1 MILDLLKAS
10 PDCKPFFTLNEMMAN
25 IDKIQGSAILKLL
38 RKLQQ
43 DAIPLKM
50 QLISGEYKRLTHIAE
65 IRKWNKAHYFLIEY
79 HENFRIAADGLD
91 DPRLRFEFSGK
102 DNINYNFETGID
114 QISQKMIWVSLPEIV
129 NRYQRRG
136 HFRLEAPH
144 GTRLCF
150 KINDQPYDLLVINI
164 SLGGTLGVLSA
175 LTIKMEQELREK
187 SPEILENVELIFPS
201 NNDNEDSEDSAVN
214 IEQCKVI
221 RQRRNPQT
229 QGYEFAIEFKEM
241 AEDQQKKL
249 TTLFYQ
255 WQREY
260 LKKRRQFK
268 V

>member
-1 MILDLLKAS
+1 
-10 PDCKPFFTLNEMMAN
+10 MAN
-25 IDKIQGSAILKLL
+25 IDEIRGSAILKLF
-38 RKLQQ
+38 RRLQQ
-43 DAIPLKM
+43 DVIPLKM
-50 QLISGEYKRLTHIAE
+50 HLMNGEYERLTHIAD
-65 IRKWNKAHYFLIEY
+65 IRKSKKTHYFLIEY
-79 HENFRIAADGLD
+79 HDNFRLAADGLD

-102 DNINYNFETGID
+102 DSINYNFETGIG
-114 QISQKMIWVSLPEIV
+114 QISQKMIWARLPEIV

-136 HFRLEAPH
+136 HFRLEATH

-164 SLGGTLGVLSA
+164 SLGGTLGVLST
-175 LTIKMEQELREK
+175 LTIKKERELREK
-187 SPEILENVELIFPS
+187 SPDILENVELIFPPNS
-201 NNDNEDSEDSAVN
+201 ENEDSEDTTVN
-214 IEQCKVI
+214 IKHCKII
-221 RQRRNPQT
+221 RQRRNPET

-255 WQREY
+255 CQREY

>member
-1 MILDLLKAS
+1 
-10 PDCKPFFTLNEMMAN
+10 MAN
-25 IDKIQGSAILKLL
+25 IDEIRGSAILKLF
-38 RKLQQ
+38 RRLQQ
-43 DAIPLKM
+43 DVIPLKM
-50 QLISGEYKRLTHIAE
+50 HLMNGEYERLTHIAD
-65 IRKWNKAHYFLIEY
+65 IRKSKKTHYFLIEY
-79 HENFRIAADGLD
+79 HDNFRLAADGLD

-102 DNINYNFETGID
+102 DSINYNFETGIG
-114 QISQKMIWVSLPEIV
+114 QISQKMIWARLPEIV

-144 GTRLCF
+144 GTRLYF
-150 KINDQPYDLLVINI
+150 KIHDQPYDLLVINI
-164 SLGGTLGVLSA
+164 SLGGTLGVLST
-175 LTIKMEQELREK
+175 LTIKKERELREK

-201 NNDNEDSEDSAVN
+201 NNENEDSEDTTVN
-214 IEQCKVI
+214 IEHCKVI
-221 RQRRNPQT
+221 RQRRNPET

-255 WQREY
+255 CQREY

>member
-1 MILDLLKAS
+1 
-10 PDCKPFFTLNEMMAN
+10 MAN
-25 IDKIQGSAILKLL
+25 IDEIQGSAVLKLF

-43 DAIPLKM
+43 DGIPLKM
-50 QLISGEYKRLTHIAE
+50 HLIGGEYERLTYIADV
-65 IRKWNKAHYFLIEY
+65 RKWKKVHYFLIEH

-91 DPRLRFEFSGK
+91 DQRLRFEFAGK
-102 DNINYNFETGID
+102 DNVNYTFKTGID
-114 QISQKMIWVSLPEIV
+114 QISRKMIWVGLPEV
-129 NRYQRRG
+129 VYRYQRRG

-150 KINDQPYDLLVINI
+150 KINDRPYDLMVINI
-164 SLGGTLGVLSA
+164 SLGGTLGVLST
-175 LTIKMEQELREK
+175 LTIKMERELREK
-187 SPEILENVELIFPS
+187 SPEILEYVELIFPS
-201 NNDNEDSEDSAVN
+201 KNDNPDSEDSKVN
-214 IEQCKVI
+214 VKQCKII
-221 RQRRNPQT
+221 RQQRNPQT
-229 QGYEFAIEFKEM
+229 QGYELAIEFKDI

>member
-1 MILDLLKAS
+1 
-10 PDCKPFFTLNEMMAN
+10 MAN
-25 IDKIQGSAILKLL
+25 IDKIRGSAILNLF

-43 DAIPLKM
+43 DVIPLKM
-50 QLISGEYKRLTHIAE
+50 HLMNGEYERLTQIAE
-65 IRKWNKAHYFLIEY
+65 IRKRKKTHYFLIEY
-79 HENFRIAADGLD
+79 HDNFRLAADGLD

-102 DNINYNFETGID
+102 DNVNYNFETGIG
-114 QISQKMIWVSLPEIV
+114 QISQKMIWVRLPEIV

-150 KINDQPYDLLVINI
+150 YIHDQSYNLLVINI
-164 SLGGTLGVLSA
+164 SLGGTLGVLST
-175 LTIKMEQELREK
+175 LTLKREMELREK
-187 SPEILENVELIFPS
+187 SPETLENVELIFPS
-201 NNDNEDSEDSAVN
+201 NNVNEDTEDTTVN
-214 IEQCKVI
+214 IKHCKVI
-221 RQRRNPQT
+221 RQRRNPET

>member
-1 MILDLLKAS
+1 
-10 PDCKPFFTLNEMMAN
+10 MMAN
-25 IDKIQGSAILKLL
+25 IDKIRGSAILKLF
-38 RKLQQ
+38 RRLQK
-43 DAIPLKM
+43 DVIPLKM
-50 QLISGEYKRLTHIAE
+50 HLMNGEYERLTHIAE
-65 IRKWNKAHYFLIEY
+65 IRKLKKAHYFLIEY

-91 DPRLRFEFSGK
+91 DPRLRFEFSGN
-102 DNINYNFETGID
+102 DNINYNFETGFD
-114 QISQKMIWVSLPEIV
+114 QISQKMIWARLPEIV

-150 KINDQPYDLLVINI
+150 QINDQPYELLVINI
-164 SLGGTLGVLSA
+164 SLGGTLGVLST
-175 LTIKMEQELREK
+175 LTIKMERELRET
-187 SPEILENVELIFPS
+187 SPEILENVELLFPS
-201 NNDNEDSEDSAVN
+201 DINNEDLEDSKVN
-214 IEQCKVI
+214 IKHCKVI
-221 RQRRNPQT
+221 RQRRNPET
-229 QGYEFAIEFKEM
+229 QGYEFAIKFKEM

>member
-1 MILDLLKAS
+1 
-10 PDCKPFFTLNEMMAN
+10 
-25 IDKIQGSAILKLL
+25 
-38 RKLQQ
+38 
-43 DAIPLKM
+43 
-50 QLISGEYKRLTHIAE
+50 
-65 IRKWNKAHYFLIEY
+65 
-79 HENFRIAADGLD
+79 
-91 DPRLRFEFSGK
+91 
-102 DNINYNFETGID
+102 
-114 QISQKMIWVSLPEIV
+114 MIWARLPEIV

-150 KINDQPYDLLVINI
+150 KINDQSYDLLVINI
-164 SLGGTLGVLSA
+164 SLGGTLGVLST
-175 LTIKMEQELREK
+175 LTIKKERELREK
-187 SPEILENVELIFPS
+187 SPDILENVELIFPPNS
-201 NNDNEDSEDSAVN
+201 ENEDSEDTTVN
-214 IEQCKVI
+214 IKHCKII
-221 RQRRNPQT
+221 RQRRNPET

>member
-1 MILDLLKAS
+1 
-10 PDCKPFFTLNEMMAN
+10 MMAN
-25 IDKIQGSAILKLL
+25 IDKIRGSAVLKLF

-43 DAIPLKM
+43 DVIPLKM
-50 QLISGEYKRLTHIAE
+50 QLMSGEYERLTHIAE
-65 IRKWNKAHYFLIEY
+65 IRKWKKAHYFLIEY

-91 DPRLRFEFSGK
+91 DPQLRFEFSGK

-114 QISQKMIWVSLPEIV
+114 QISQKMIWVRLPEIV
-129 NRYQRRG
+129 YRYQRRG

-144 GTRLCF
+144 GTRLCL

-164 SLGGTLGVLSA
+164 SLGGTLGVLST
-175 LTIKMEQELREK
+175 LTIKMERELREK

-201 NNDNEDSEDSAVN
+201 NDDNEDSEDSTVN
-214 IEQCKVI
+214 IKQCKVI

>member
-1 MILDLLKAS
+1 
-10 PDCKPFFTLNEMMAN
+10 MMVK
-25 IDKIQGSAILKLL
+25 IDKIRGSAVLKLF
-38 RKLQQ
+38 RRLQQ
-43 DAIPLKM
+43 DVIPLKM
-50 QLISGEYKRLTHIAE
+50 HLMSGEYERLTHIDE
-65 IRKWNKAHYFLIEY
+65 IRKWRKAHYFLIEY
-79 HENFRIAADGLD
+79 HENFRIAADGLE

-102 DNINYNFETGID
+102 DNINYHFETGFD
-114 QISQKMIWVSLPEIV
+114 QISRKMIWARLPEIV

-136 HFRLEAPH
+136 HFRLEAPN

-164 SLGGTLGVLSA
+164 SLGGTLGVLST
-175 LTIKMEQELREK
+175 LTIKMERKLREI

-201 NNDNEDSEDSAVN
+201 DNDNEDLEDSKVN
-214 IEQCKVI
+214 IKHCKVI
-221 RQRRNPQT
+221 RQRRNPET